1 MCVLL
6 LATNTMFSNF
16 RAVEN
21 KARMW
26 DDGRPERWKLKRQFT
41 KDPRILPTQ
50 ISRGLLI
57 FRNADTALYMMNL
70 SPLLLPGTWNVPQ
83 EE

>member
-6 LATNTMFSNF
+6 LAVDTMFPNF

-21 KARMW
+21 RARMW
-26 DDGRPERWKLKRQFT
+26 GDGRPERWKLKRQFT
-41 KDPRILPTQ
+41 KDPGILPTQ
-50 ISRGLLI
+50 IPRGLLV
-57 FRNADTALYMMNL
+57 FRNADTALSMMNL
-70 SPLLLPGTWNVPQ
+70 SPLLLPDTWNVPQ